1 MEFAVVKDPRNFG
14 AANLLGVPGMGFSL
28 LDSDDEKCVVVM
40 GIVPRSSPLPR
51 RKTSEEELEE
61 AQQQQ
66 PAHGSRRVCF
76 ADAKG
81 LCLVLVK
88 EFDCWDVPKL
98 LGYDQR
104 LAEGQDVERYSY
116 YLSFPSPL
124 PTPPEELGSRV
135 REQRIELES
144 IELLPGTTV
153 LRGLVRVLNVSF
165 DKTVFVRTTLDAWA
179 SHFDLLAEY
188 VQGSSDGA
196 TDCFSFKLTLVP
208 PFDEQGSRVD
218 FCLRYETSVGTFWAN
233 NNAKNYVLFCH
244 QRVKEEGEML
254 QEECVCRKSCLKAA
268 RQVYLPGV
276 SENGDTLN
284 MNSRQVTDIYLVT
297 SEDKCHTLTMESN
310 RNASRKRRRRA
321 ARQAKLKELFPQ
333 RDNQPERE
341 NESEASLPEPPS
353 DCAREGE
360 NLAESTLDSVTC
372 SSADNQRQ
380 RYISRAQ
387 SGGSSQA
394 EKSESVDPVDPVQ
407 PLGAERREVT
417 ATRARQP
424 HLVDK
429 VEQKQHFATCI
440 TGENRQK
447 PLGSVRQSDRGSDNV
462 CFVNS
467 TGEESHGALSLA
479 ESTDA
484 PVTAPS
490 SFTFG
495 TMVASLYPL
504 ACRQVK
510 SENRNLADQL
520 NPTRERSMMGD
531 SLENSARKAQTEAE
545 DDIQMQLNLTQTLA
559 PTQVVQETT
568 DPASQPH
575 LSPFMSACENQEV
588 HQQICCDVAT
598 GFICVDKS
606 EEQDGIQP
614 TVSVSTTNI
623 YPEQGREIEQ
633 LEEICAVT
641 FKAAD
646 ISVGDNSIPEF
657 QRCSAVDVSQET
669 LQTSLEVAAEPDNR
683 GNESTNNL
691 EDGDITPTIEYEDSV
706 SECIKVNRYSSTHPY
721 MLGEEIELALVEK
734 PVCTPADAEHSTVED
749 AASKP
754 DYFGSYAV
762 RTEDKNWEM
771 MVEEEEEDAL
781 GEEVMTKEVAEN
793 GGKGREELKEEQT
806 IAKQQ
811 ALEKTVGCEK
821 REHTETEF
829 EGQKHVCVTEEKSK
843 EEPFIWEEQEVEEEE
858 VKKDADHGT
867 DNQHDVW
874 EDIRIEEK
882 ENLAETDRETR
893 VPVEDKTE
901 RISADEE
908 ESSVSGAGE
917 GGLAVVEEIVVRTAK
932 AERNEE
938 MERPETRWGN
948 DSSAAENGSL
958 IFTDELKCDPMAEKE
973 QEEEEEEEEEE
984 DSSSSGSPSDE
995 EMELYIHR
1003 MRAAP
1008 SPQTLR
1014 SFPRDGGSGKG
1025 SHTGKRPSIDRPRL
1039 LSSSMPPINKQPV
1052 PNNNGLN

>member
-1 MEFAVVKDPRNFG
+1 
-14 AANLLGVPGMGFSL
+14 
-28 LDSDDEKCVVVM
+28 
-40 GIVPRSSPLPR
+40 
-51 RKTSEEELEE
+51 
-61 AQQQQ
+61 
-66 PAHGSRRVCF
+66 
-76 ADAKG
+76 
-81 LCLVLVK
+81 
-88 EFDCWDVPKL
+88 
-98 LGYDQR
+98 
-104 LAEGQDVERYSY
+104 
-116 YLSFPSPL
+116 
-124 PTPPEELGSRV
+124 
-135 REQRIELES
+135 
-144 IELLPGTTV
+144 
-153 LRGLVRVLNVSF
+153 
-165 DKTVFVRTTLDAWA
+165 
-179 SHFDLLAEY
+179 
-188 VQGSSDGA
+188 
-196 TDCFSFKLTLVP
+196 
-208 PFDEQGSRVD
+208 
-218 FCLRYETSVGTFWAN
+218 
-233 NNAKNYVLFCH
+233 
-244 QRVKEEGEML
+244 
-254 QEECVCRKSCLKAA
+254 
-268 RQVYLPGV
+268 
-276 SENGDTLN
+276 
-284 MNSRQVTDIYLVT
+284 
-297 SEDKCHTLTMESN
+297 MESN

-360 NLAESTLDSVTC
+360 NLAESTLDSETC

-380 RYISRAQ
+380 RYISIAQ

-495 TMVASLYPL
+495 TVVASLYPL

-520 NPTRERSMMGD
+520 NPTRERSMTGD
-531 SLENSARKAQTEAE
+531 SLENSASISADLPGNDEDTSRISGGPFGSHDRKSMNTHLSDVLKEDGKSCVSVAADTTTNHAEVDCQESVHECTGRPNNPQPTTNEDMTTSDVNNELLNACATREGSHLQGGALESPHDLGLQCKKPSEQQIMADEDAGKAQTEAE

-588 HQQICCDVAT
+588 HQHNCCDVAT

-606 EEQDGIQP
+606 EDGIQP

-633 LEEICAVT
+633 LEEICAIT

-646 ISVGDNSIPEF
+646 ISVGDKSIPELEDEHG
-657 QRCSAVDVSQET
+657 CSAVDVSQET

-734 PVCTPADAEHSTVED
+734 PVCTPADAERSTIED
-749 AASKP
+749 AASKQ

-771 MVEEEEEDAL
+771 MVEEEEEDGL

-793 GGKGREELKEEQT
+793 GGKGKDELKEEQT
-806 IAKQQ
+806 IAEQQ

-843 EEPFIWEEQEVEEEE
+843 EEPFIWEEQEVDEEE

-893 VPVEDKTE
+893 VPVEDKAE
-901 RISADEE
+901 RISVDEE

-917 GGLAVVEEIVVRTAK
+917 GGLVVVEEEIVVGTAK

-938 MERPETRWGN
+938 MERPETRSHASQNKAESDPATPVSNVHEGEVERVIDKENSLENGTTCFPNEMHLISKEEGQSISYRLHLTNDRSKALSESPRWGS

-958 IFTDELKCDPMAEKE
+958 IFTDELKCDPMAEE
-973 QEEEEEEEEEE
+973 QEEEEEEEEE

-1039 LSSSMPPINKQPV
+1039 LSSSMPAISESVNEEHLSDLDCPEEREVETFQAGSTPFPAQDNQEYEGVNTAQWTDAFSCSNIIKSLLYITMFVVFVVVAYHYDFLACFALYLLSIFWLYCRADKQPV